1 MKRFLLLTAIIGLF
15 SLSAVAQQPANSL
28 RSIKGYV
35 LNANGDALQGA
46 VVKAVADSATA
57 TVGSDGSFVIE
68 VTQYVKFL
76 EASYEGYISAQAEI
90 DGSMIIFKLQVD
102 KKYASNKAKA
112 EKAARKAAE
121 IEAAERAKAAEA
133 ARIVAEQE
141 AARLAAEREAA
152 RLLAERE
159 AARLVAE
166 REAARIA
173 AEQEIARLA
182 AEKEAARL
190 AAEKA
195 KAEEEARLAAEREA
209 ARLAVEREAAR
220 IAAEKEAAR
229 IAAEKAKA
237 EEEARLAAEKEAA
250 RLAAEKEAARLV
262 AEKIKAEEQAR
273 IATEKAKAEEA
284 ARLAAEKALADE
296 RARMAAEKA
305 QLEEQIRLA
314 VEKAI
319 AKEKATFAMQ
329 AQAQTNNVAPAP
341 QQVVVQQTPVVAQQ
355 SQPQQV
361 QPTVQPQNAQQT
373 VAVVAEKEN
382 DNHSNKEKKEQKEFK
397 KNRFGQVIELG
408 YLTTTKNFN
417 KIERFDAAATLYY
430 ALGGSF
436 LNNQIFFGVGT
447 GVIYNFGAWEEQ
459 QMVSADIPNGSHNS
473 NTSQKYPYE
482 YIGVLKMAHISIP
495 AYLYFKVNMAKKAK
509 VSPFLSL
516 MAGAEFSPIE
526 KSYEYQYGRQMSNFY
541 QTPIFGRAS
550 IGLNFRLNNKSAMYI
565 GVGYR
570 FDSRWGAY
578 TVSGD
583 QTVYPQRY
591 GVHGMTANLGFT
603 F

>member
-35 LNANGDALQGA
+35 LNANGDTLQGA
-46 VVKAVADSATA
+46 IVKAVADSATA

-209 ARLAVEREAAR
+209 ARLAVEKEAAR

-229 IAAEKAKA
+229 LAAEKAKA

-250 RLAAEKEAARLV
+250 RLAAEKETARLV
-262 AEKIKAEEQAR
+262 AEKMKAEEQAR

-296 RARMAAEKA
+296 RARMATEKA

-319 AKEKATFAMQ
+319 AKEKALFAAQ
-329 AQAQTNNVAPAP
+329 AQAQTQTNSVAPAP
-341 QQVVVQQTPVVAQQ
+341 QQVVVQQAPVVVE
-355 SQPQQV
+355 QPQPQSV
-361 QPTVQPQNAQQT
+361 QQP
-373 VAVVAEKEN
+373 AVVVTEKEN
-382 DNHSNKEKKEQKEFK
+382 VSETPKAQKEQKQEKELK
-397 KNRFGQVIELG
+397 KHRFGHVIELG

-417 KIERFDAAATLYY
+417 NIERFDAAATLYY

-436 LNNQIFFGVGT
+436 LNNQVFFGVGT
-447 GVIYNFGAWEEQ
+447 GVIYNFGASGTQ
-459 QMVSADIPNGSHNS
+459 NHLVSNDSINGSS
-473 NTSQKYPYE
+473 NVNNKLPYE
-482 YIGVLKMAHISIP
+482 YIGVFKMSDISIP
-495 AYLYFKVNMAKKAK
+495 AYLYLKVNMAKKAK

-516 MAGAEFSPIE
+516 MAGAEFSPIGE
-526 KSYEYQYGRQMSNFY
+526 TREYQSGRQLSNLY

-550 IGLNFRLNNKSAMYI
+550 IGLNFRLNNKSAMYVGI
-565 GVGYR
+565 GYR

-578 TVSGD
+578 TIEGD
-583 QTVYPQRY
+583 AMVYPQRY